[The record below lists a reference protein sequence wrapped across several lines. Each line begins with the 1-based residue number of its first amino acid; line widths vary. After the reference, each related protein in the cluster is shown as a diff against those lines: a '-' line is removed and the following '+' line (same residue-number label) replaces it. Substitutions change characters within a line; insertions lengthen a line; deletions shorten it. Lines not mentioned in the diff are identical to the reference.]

1 MRELIKYFL
10 GIIIILTIVYT
21 IFISYNVFV
30 FINSAESKITIK
42 DYSEN
47 MEQMTAEREALEELF
62 NSENL
67 KNSSNNINLNFDGT
81 PMTWVLKV
89 EKTILQTSYEELE
102 NEFLKNSFI
111 SFEDSDFIFIGPY
124 IDRSQLLLAQ
134 EFLNE
139 KYGKDLGVIEKWQ
152 I

>member
-89 EKTILQTSYEELE
+89 EKVILQTSYKELE

>member
-47 MEQMTAEREALEELF
+47 MEQMSAEREALEELF

-89 EKTILQTSYEELE
+89 EKAILQTSYEELE
-102 NEFLKNSFI
+102 K
-111 SFEDSDFIFIGPY
+111 IG
-124 IDRSQLLLAQ
+124 RASCR
-134 EFLNE
+134 ER
-139 KYGKDLGVIEKWQ
+139 V
-152 I
+152 